1 MKAKKINIII
11 LLALLSFLLF
21 AFTPR
26 STVNKPSRPFTI
38 SLPLNYK
45 TSTSNP
51 LVILLPGYS
60 KDSTYLQK
68 TLFPTKESQK
78 NLVLV
83 TPLASKDKLGNYFW
97 NSKGACCNFFNSTVN
112 DIAYLNQLTK
122 YLKVKYHIDENKIFF
137 LGHSNG
143 GFMALTMACQNPNLY
158 AGVISIAGA
167 GNINPKLC
175 KPKTPTSILQIHGT
189 NDEVINFQGGNLQG
203 SVYPSAQ
210 TNLNRWIKIDK
221 CLVPPST
228 LLLDLVDALPGEE
241 TQAEK
246 YLCSNSTLVELW
258 AIKAGAHTPEIN
270 GNFMPAIFNYLANN
284 SSKNS

>member
-1 MKAKKINIII
+1 VKVKKLNTII
-11 LLALLSFLLF
+11 LLALLFFLLV
-21 AFTPR
+21 AFTANSP
-26 STVNKPSRPFTI
+26 VKKPSRPFTI

-51 LVILLPGYS
+51 LVILLPGYG
-60 KDSTYLQK
+60 KDNTYLQK
-68 TLFPTKESQK
+68 TLFPTKGSQK
-78 NLVLV
+78 DLVIV
-83 TPLASKDKLGNYFW
+83 TPLASKDRIGNYFW
-97 NSKGACCNFFNSTVN
+97 NSKGACCNFANSTVN

-122 YLKVKYHIDENKIFF
+122 YLKVKYHIDENKIFI

-143 GFMALTMACQNPNLY
+143 GFMALTMACQNNNLY

-175 KPKTPTSILQIHGT
+175 KPRTLTSILQIHGT

-203 SVYPSAQ
+203 TLYPSAK
-210 TNLNRWIKIDK
+210 TNLNRWLKIDK
-221 CLVPPST
+221 CLDPPST
-228 LLLDLVDALPGEE
+228 QFFDLVDALPGEE

-246 YLCSNSTLVELW
+246 YLCSNNTLVELW

-284 SSKNS
+284 S